1 MRSTMSV
8 IAMQNSS
15 WSNGRAGRGIS
26 VSAIA
31 IGMVLARMNTP
42 LTHTKGAAAS
52 PLIARGTFPPRLG
65 QKRAALDAIMPVVQL
80 ENKASGN

>member
-15 WSNGRAGRGIS
+15 WSNGRAGRGI
-26 VSAIA
+26 SAIA